1 MKKCLIVTAYLEGA
15 EQLCFAPSDYDC
27 ILCADGGLPQARK
40 LGLAPDRLIG
50 DFDSTTRP
58 DPATEPAAADLVLL
72 PCEKDVTDSE
82 AAVDLA
88 YEQGFRDI
96 TVLGGLGGRFDHAM
110 GNLGV
115 LAKYLGR
122 TDRLVLED
130 GYNRVFLLAPGSYT
144 IPKDRFQYL
153 GLIAYNGPV
162 DGLSVSGVKYPLSGH
177 RLTADNTLGVS
188 NQILRD
194 AAPLSFV
201 GGTLLVIQSND
212 VAV

>member
-1 MKKCLIVTAYLEGA
+1 MKKCLIITAYLEGA

-27 ILCADGGLPQARK
+27 ILCADGGLPRAK
-40 LGLAPDRLIG
+40 ELGLTPDKLIG
-50 DFDSTTRP
+50 DFDSAPRP
-58 DPATEPAAADLVLL
+58 DPSDEPTADLTLL

-88 YEQGFRDI
+88 AEQGYRDI

-115 LAKYLGR
+115 LAKYLGKL
-122 TDRLVLED
+122 DRLVLED
-130 GYNRVFLLAPGSYT
+130 GYNRVVLLTPGSYR
-144 IPKDRFQYL
+144 IPKDRFRYL

-177 RLTADNTLGVS
+177 RLTADTTLGVS
-188 NQILRD
+188 NQILED
-194 AAPLSFV
+194 AAALSFTD
-201 GGTLLVIQSND
+201 GTLLVIQSND
-212 VAV
+212 VK

>member
-15 EQLCFAPSDYDC
+15 ELLCFAPSDYDC

-50 DFDSTTRP
+50 DFDSAPRP

-188 NQILRD
+188 NQILGD
-194 AAPLSFV
+194 TAPLSFAD
-201 GGTLLVIQSND
+201 GTLLVIQSND

>member
-15 EQLCFAPSDYDC
+15 EHLCFAPSDYDC

-40 LGLAPDRLIG
+40 LGLVPDRLIG
-50 DFDSTTRP
+50 DFDSAPRP
-58 DPATEPAAADLVLL
+58 DPADEPAAADLVLL
-72 PCEKDVTDSE
+72 PSEKDVTDSE

-122 TDRLVLED
+122 ADRLVLED
-130 GYNRVFLLAPGSYT
+130 GYNRVFLLEPGTYT

-177 RLTADNTLGVS
+177 RLTAGTTLGVS
-188 NQILRD
+188 NQILNG
-194 AAPLSFV
+194 AASLSFTD
-201 GGTLLVIQSND
+201 GTLLVIQSND
-212 VAV
+212 V

>member
-50 DFDSTTRP
+50 DFDSAPRP

-96 TVLGGLGGRFDHAM
+96 TVLGG
-110 GNLGV
+110 LGV

-188 NQILRD
+188 NQILGD
-194 AAPLSFV
+194 TAPLSFAD
-201 GGTLLVIQSND
+201 GTLLVIQSND